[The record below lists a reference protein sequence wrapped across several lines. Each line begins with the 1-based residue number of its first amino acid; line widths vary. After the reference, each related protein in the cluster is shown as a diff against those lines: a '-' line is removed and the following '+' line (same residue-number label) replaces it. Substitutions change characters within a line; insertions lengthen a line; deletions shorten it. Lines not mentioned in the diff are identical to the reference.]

1 VTRQTIRNW
10 IDSGF
15 LPAVRIGRAYR
26 VSRADVE
33 ATLERAKAKDAS
45 HATLRDPWEPSTS
58 RLPRRRDAVAAEDT
72 VWKPSGEPL
81 RRRS

>member
-1 VTRQTIRNW
+1 
-10 IDSGF
+10 
-15 LPAVRIGRAYR
+15 
-26 VSRADVE
+26 VE